1 MENKSKL
8 YWRTRDGRVMDVDD
22 MTDTHVR
29 NAFKLLLRALKKEQE
44 RRHPVERT
52 IQLNGDIANDFND
65 TMEAFEYGDVYPYFD
80 QF

>member
-44 RRHPVERT
+44 RRYPVERT

-65 TMEAFEYGDVYPYFD
+65 TMEAFEYDDVDPYFD

>member
-44 RRHPVERT
+44 RRNPVERT

-65 TMEAFEYGDVYPYFD
+65 TMEAFEYDDVDPYFD

>member
-65 TMEAFEYGDVYPYFD
+65 TMEAFEYGDVDPYFD

>member
-44 RRHPVERT
+44 RRNPVERT

-65 TMEAFEYGDVYPYFD
+65 SMEAFEYDDVDPYFD

>member
-44 RRHPVERT
+44 RRNPVERT

-65 TMEAFEYGDVYPYFD
+65 TMEAYEYDDMPDYYD
-80 QF
+80 Q

>member
-44 RRHPVERT
+44 RRYPVERT

-65 TMEAFEYGDVYPYFD
+65 TMEAFEYDDMDPYFD